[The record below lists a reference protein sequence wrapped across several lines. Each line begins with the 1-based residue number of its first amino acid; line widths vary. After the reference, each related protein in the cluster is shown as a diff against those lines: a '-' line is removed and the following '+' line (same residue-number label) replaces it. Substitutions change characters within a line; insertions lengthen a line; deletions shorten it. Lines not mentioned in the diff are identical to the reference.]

1 MKKLNVVMRSDL
13 SMRTGK
19 MASQAGHAA
28 MKVLMSHMRSGKDGL
43 RLAGS
48 KMTVL
53 RKFLAA
59 PVVDFKFAES
69 EESVRY
75 FLGLSTDSQLVIDN
89 GATEFKGV
97 KTVTCAASGLFS
109 AEWEDAPYDCAETES
124 ERKAKQY
131 FIFSRSTKLKK
142 EVVCTLAAL
151 GCLNQIAK
159 MLELD
164 NQASREEYLISSRT
178 NIAFDSWIK
187 SGYAKIGLSVAD
199 DASLLELQAK
209 FDERG
214 STTSLVEFEG
224 VKMLAVGPEFH
235 ANIEHLTGSLKLI

>member
-43 RLAGS
+43 RLAGG
-48 KMTVL
+48 KMTAL

-59 PVVDFKFAES
+59 PEVDFKFAES
-69 EESVRY
+69 EDAVRD
-75 FLGLSTDSQLVIDN
+75 FLGLSSDSQLVIDN
-89 GATEFKGV
+89 GATEFNGV

-109 AEWEDAPYDCAETES
+109 AAWEDAPYDCTETES
-124 ERKAKQY
+124 KRKAKQY

-164 NQASREEYLISSRT
+164 SQAVREEYLISSRI

-199 DASLLELQAK
+199 DASLLDLQAK

-214 STTSLVEFEG
+214 STTSLVEFQG